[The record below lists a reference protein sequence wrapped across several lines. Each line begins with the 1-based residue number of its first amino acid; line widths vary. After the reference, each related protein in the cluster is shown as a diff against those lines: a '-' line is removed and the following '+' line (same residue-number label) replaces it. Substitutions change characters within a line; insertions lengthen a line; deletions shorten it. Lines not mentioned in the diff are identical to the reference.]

1 MLQEP
6 MRPREYRQLPSRT
19 PDPKTPVD
27 NWAADDWLS
36 QGVWGLED
44 ASDDDGTMP
53 PIGFRLS
60 GRMRR
65 LADQIRTDPN
75 SPYFN
80 LFKTPTDLWRHLV
93 VKGLIALGEAYVLTR
108 GMAQS
113 MHLQEQVLATSMA
126 MKSTRE
132 QMNKTVE
139 MTIRAVAQE
148 WDSGNSVEAA
158 ANLDQFFDGI
168 LEWDEGRRKTY
179 VTALLTHPA
188 FKKIREDY
196 VMIECSRFLKD
207 FKEKYLGG
215 SLD

>member
-93 VKGLIALGEAYVLTR
+93 VKGLIALGEAPESSYRLLHPCDRPGRSCRDFVVLP
-108 GMAQS
+108 
-113 MHLQEQVLATSMA
+113 VL
-126 MKSTRE
+126 
-132 QMNKTVE
+132 
-139 MTIRAVAQE
+139 
-148 WDSGNSVEAA
+148 
-158 ANLDQFFDGI
+158 
-168 LEWDEGRRKTY
+168 
-179 VTALLTHPA
+179 
-188 FKKIREDY
+188 
-196 VMIECSRFLKD
+196 RFL
-207 FKEKYLGG
+207 
-215 SLD
+215 